1 MQEEVL
7 EEAAVLEEVV
17 QVVDSEQSLCKSVLT
32 IYQKRHIL
40 IAEVV

>member
-17 QVVDSEQSLCKSVLT
+17 QVVDSEQSLCILVLT